1 MANDRNYQRNKQGVL
16 TSLKVYISI
25 VSILGSYLKLLQ
37 VAFASCLPSL
47 SLLVRVRLLPRVIL
61 VFISISTSFTVS
73 AYSILV
79 GFVRKFCMMCLHVQF
94 LRICAH
100 FLTCIGYV
108 PTYLIP
114 GGYVHNF

>member
-1 MANDRNYQRNKQGVL
+1 MYVYIYGVCL
-16 TSLKVYISI
+16 GLLPQTSL
-25 VSILGSYLKLLQ
+25 GGT
-37 VAFASCLPSL
+37 CLPSL

-73 AYSILV
+73 VYSILV

-100 FLTCIGYV
+100 FLTCIGSV